1 MTKPLI
7 LLVEDNPD
15 EVQLLSEALASVDA
29 IFELRTTASVAGAWA
44 LLTELADGCLPALV
58 VTDHHL
64 VDGCGQDLLGRL
76 QACPVR
82 EKLPVVMVSGDAQRP
97 PDLGNIAWFTKPD
110 TWPGWCSLAQE
121 LVGRIARR

>member
-1 MTKPLI
+1 MTKPVI

-15 EVQLLSEALASVDA
+15 EVQLVSEALVGVNANLD
-29 IFELRTTASVAGAWA
+29 LRTAASVAAAWA

-64 VDGCGQDLLGRL
+64 LDGCGQDLLARL
-76 QACPVR
+76 RACPLR
-82 EKLPVVMVSGDAQRP
+82 GHIPVVMVSGDAQRP

-110 TWPGWCSLAQE
+110 TWSGWRALAHE
-121 LVGRIARR
+121 LVGRITPR